1 MCFHNGTSLVL
12 GIHLSKNKALFHQGP
27 YLIGECFSSCNR
39 HHFTSKCLFMSM
51 DMTMGDAPTSKI
63 QYTQLILF
71 TLMTILCKVM
81 CLNEDA
87 SQVNFT
93 VMPRPIGRCLEY

>member
-1 MCFHNGTSLVL
+1 
-12 GIHLSKNKALFHQGP
+12 
-27 YLIGECFSSCNR
+27 
-39 HHFTSKCLFMSM
+39 
-51 DMTMGDAPTSKI
+51 MTMGDAPTSKI

-71 TLMTILCKVM
+71 TLMTILCKVL

-93 VMPRPIGRCLEY
+93 MRPLPMGRCLDEGLSILKTLATKGPNIGA